1 MQSLILRHL
10 QLADLPAVVALDQIC
25 FGGLWSLDG
34 YRRELD
40 SPNGELIVLVNN
52 DQSIDAAII
61 GIATLWAIL
70 DEAHITIVAVHP
82 DYQGQGYGKVLLWG
96 LLQVAYHRE
105 LARATLEVAA
115 SNQVALN
122 LYDKFGFKIAGRRKK
137 YYEKTGDDALIMW
150 LSGLQH
156 PQFIN
161 TLNTWY
167 EEITTNLSLQVD
179 IINNFSLDSKPNLK
193 TNYKT
198 PRQ

>member
-1 MQSLILRHL
+1 VPSLILRHL

-25 FGGLWSLDG
+25 LGGLWSFDG
-34 YRRELD
+34 YQRELD
-40 SPNGELIVLVNN
+40 SPNGELIVLVNT
-52 DQSIDAAII
+52 DQSGQDEII
-61 GIATLWAIL
+61 GIGTLWAIV

-82 DYQGQGYGKVLLWG
+82 DYQGRGFGKVLLWG
-96 LLQVAYHRE
+96 LLQVAHNRE

-122 LYDKFGFKIAGRRKK
+122 LYEKFGFKIAGRRKK

-150 LSGLQH
+150 LSGLQY

-167 EEITTNLSLQVD
+167 GEIAANLSLQID
-179 IINNFSLDSKPNLK
+179 L
-193 TNYKT
+193 
-198 PRQ
+198 